1 MMLITFLTT
10 ILVAQSLSIDNRQQ
24 QQQISRSIKASERRA
39 KVRTVNARP
48 TCPRCARPPSVCVC
62 DALPARAIATKT
74 KLLVLQH
81 PNEFRRRHF
90 STVPLLPLCLE
101 SVEIKVGYSFDAATI
116 PAIRDATAPPLLL
129 WPAAGAAP
137 LETVADALGD
147 EARLLVVID
156 GTWAQAKRIYRQSPS
171 LRALRPVAFDG
182 AATSALEAIRS
193 EPEAHCVSTVEA
205 CARALRLLEPTPAV
219 SGAAAH
225 LDASLRLMV
234 DHQLRSV
241 RERPAPRFKR

>member
-1 MMLITFLTT
+1 MMTNATSPSSEVPASHLR
-10 ILVAQSLSIDNRQQ
+10 AGQAAPR
-24 QQQISRSIKASERRA
+24 SR
-39 KVRTVNARP
+39 V
-48 TCPRCARPPSVCVC
+48 
-62 DALPARAIATKT
+62 
-74 KLLVLQH
+74 
-81 PNEFRRRHF
+81 
-90 STVPLLPLCLE
+90 
-101 SVEIKVGYSFDAATI
+101 
-116 PAIRDATAPPLLL
+116 ATAYLAAVALLL
-129 WPAAGAAP
+129 RFGAS
-137 LETVADALGD
+137 LDD

-182 AATSALEAIRS
+182 AATSALEAMRS

>member
-90 STVPLLPLCLE
+90 STVPLLPLC
-101 SVEIKVGYSFDAATI
+101 
-116 PAIRDATAPPLLL
+116 
-129 WPAAGAAP
+129 
-137 LETVADALGD
+137 
-147 EARLLVVID
+147 RL
-156 GTWAQAKRIYRQSPS
+156 
-171 LRALRPVAFDG
+171 
-182 AATSALEAIRS
+182 
-193 EPEAHCVSTVEA
+193 
-205 CARALRLLEPTPAV
+205 LRLLPLALALLGLSPRLARDPLV
-219 SGAAAH
+219 SLARAQLAGVGGRGAAAH
-225 LDASLRLMV
+225 ARATARVALAFKSSSNGGADEGSSRDVPQVEKLQLDPVTVCYIPCMTDIHLHIMCSHYRL
-234 DHQLRSV
+234 SGN
-241 RERPAPRFKR
+241 APV